1 MQPCELVMF
10 VSSLACCIAQDR
22 SSDELA
28 LLASIFSQ
36 LGDSLATIAAQQDIC
51 SDLNDEKDTS

>member
-10 VSSLACCIAQDR
+10 VSSLACCIAEDR

-28 LLASIFSQ
+28 LLGAIFSQ
-36 LGDSLATIAAQQDIC
+36 LGDSLATIAAQQDLC
-51 SDLNDEKDTS
+51 CDLNEKKDTS